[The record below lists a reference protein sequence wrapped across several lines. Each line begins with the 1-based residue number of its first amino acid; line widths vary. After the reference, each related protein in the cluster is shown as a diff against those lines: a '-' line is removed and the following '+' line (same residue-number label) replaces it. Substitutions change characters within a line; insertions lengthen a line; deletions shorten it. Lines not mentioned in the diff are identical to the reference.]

1 MTDTQT
7 IITMAVLFAGIVY
20 VTAMYIY
27 RKATA
32 GETFNL
38 ESYAQ
43 TFGYV
48 AIVAIVAYI
57 TTGVLPDFNALLTQI
72 LASFPDS
79 GTVLAGVSTIIIYLF
94 DQGTKSVSATSTT
107 NAAATTASTT
117 NAAATTASTS
127 TTTFDPGFTV
137 TPTSLSVKSGTAIT
151 LNVVT
156 GVATTILTID
166 WLDGVIETIPLTVTS
181 AGKVASPS
189 HTYTF
194 VQDRIL
200 ITPATPSIRSS
211 PCQTAPSRRYSTT
224 WQTGREQPAR
234 SLFQSKSPLFS
245 QQTFITTLL

>member
-79 GTVLAGVSTIIIYLF
+79 GTVLAGISTIIIYLF
-94 DQGTKSVSATSTT
+94 HQGTKSVSATSTT
-107 NAAATTASTT
+107 NAAATTAST

-156 GVATTILTID
+156 GVATTTLTID
-166 WLDGVIETIPLTVTS
+166 WLDGVIETIPLAVTS

-194 VQDRIL
+194 VQTD
-200 ITPATPSIRSS
+200 PH
-211 PCQTAPSRRYSTT
+211 Y
-224 WQTGREQPAR
+224 TGHSFYPKFTV
-234 SLFQSKSPLFS
+234 SNGTQSKVFNDVANGQGAACAILVS
-245 QQTFITTLL
+245 I

>member
-94 DQGTKSVSATSTT
+94 HQGTKSVSAT
-107 NAAATTASTT
+107 AASTT
-117 NAAATTASTS
+117 TTSTTASTS

-156 GVATTILTID
+156 GVATTTLTID
-166 WLDGVIETIPLTVTS
+166 WQDGVVETIPLSTTS

-189 HTYTF
+189 HTYTY
-194 VQDRIL
+194 VQGG
-200 ITPATPSIRSS
+200 T
-211 PCQTAPSRRYSTT
+211 QY
-224 WQTGREQPAR
+224 TGHSFYPKFTV
-234 SLFQSKSPLFS
+234 SNGTQSKVFNDVANGQGAACAIIVS
-245 QQTFITTLL
+245 I

>member
-94 DQGTKSVSATSTT
+94 HQGTKSVSAT
-107 NAAATTASTT
+107 STT

-156 GVATTILTID
+156 GIATTTLTID
-166 WLDGVIETIPLTVTS
+166 WLDGVIETIPLTVAS

-189 HTYTF
+189 HTYTY
-194 VQDRIL
+194 VQGG
-200 ITPATPSIRSS
+200 T
-211 PCQTAPSRRYSTT
+211 QY
-224 WQTGREQPAR
+224 TGHTFYPKFTV
-234 SLFQSKSPLFS
+234 SNGTQSKVFNDVANGQGAACAILVS
-245 QQTFITTLL
+245 I

>member
-48 AIVAIVAYI
+48 AIVAVVAYI

-94 DQGTKSVSATSTT
+94 HQGTKSVSAT
-107 NAAATTASTT
+107 STT

-166 WLDGVIETIPLTVTS
+166 WLDGVIETIPLAVTS

-194 VQDRIL
+194 VQTD
-200 ITPATPSIRSS
+200 PH
-211 PCQTAPSRRYSTT
+211 Y
-224 WQTGREQPAR
+224 TGHSFYPKFTV
-234 SLFQSKSPLFS
+234 SNGTQSKVFNDVANGQGAACAIIVS
-245 QQTFITTLL
+245 I

>member
-107 NAAATTASTT
+107 NAAATTAST
-117 NAAATTASTS
+117 S

-137 TPTSLSVKSGTAIT
+137 TPTSLSVKSGNPIT

-156 GVATTILTID
+156 GVATTTLTID
-166 WLDGVIETIPLTVTS
+166 WQDGVVETIPLSTTS

-189 HTYTF
+189 HTYTY
-194 VQDRIL
+194 VQGG
-200 ITPATPSIRSS
+200 T
-211 PCQTAPSRRYSTT
+211 QY
-224 WQTGREQPAR
+224 TGHSFYPKFTV
-234 SLFQSKSPLFS
+234 SNGTQSKVFNDVANGQGAACAILVS
-245 QQTFITTLL
+245 I

>member
-156 GVATTILTID
+156 GVATTTLTID

-189 HTYTF
+189 HTYTY
-194 VQDRIL
+194 VQGG
-200 ITPATPSIRSS
+200 T
-211 PCQTAPSRRYSTT
+211 QY
-224 WQTGREQPAR
+224 TGHTFYPKFTV
-234 SLFQSKSPLFS
+234 SNGTQSKVFNDVANGQGAACAILVS
-245 QQTFITTLL
+245 I

>member
-94 DQGTKSVSATSTT
+94 HQGTNSVSATSTT
-107 NAAATTASTT
+107 NAAATTAST

-156 GVATTILTID
+156 GVATTTLTID
-166 WLDGVIETIPLTVTS
+166 WLDGVIETIPLTVAS

-189 HTYTF
+189 HTYTY
-194 VQDRIL
+194 VQGG
-200 ITPATPSIRSS
+200 T
-211 PCQTAPSRRYSTT
+211 QY
-224 WQTGREQPAR
+224 TGNSFYPKFTV
-234 SLFQSKSPLFS
+234 SNGTQSKVFNDVANGQGAACAILVS
-245 QQTFITTLL
+245 I

>member
-137 TPTSLSVKSGTAIT
+137 TPTSLSVKSGNPIT

-156 GVATTILTID
+156 GVATTTLTID

-181 AGKVASPS
+181 AGKVAYPS
-189 HTYTF
+189 HTYTY
-194 VQDRIL
+194 VQGG
-200 ITPATPSIRSS
+200 T
-211 PCQTAPSRRYSTT
+211 QY
-224 WQTGREQPAR
+224 TGHAFYPKFTV
-234 SLFQSKSPLFS
+234 SNGTQSKVFNDVANGQGAACAIIVS
-245 QQTFITTLL
+245 I

>member
-107 NAAATTASTT
+107 NAAATTAST

-127 TTTFDPGFTV
+127 TTTFNPGFTV

-156 GVATTILTID
+156 GVATTTLTID

-189 HTYTF
+189 HTYTY
-194 VQDRIL
+194 VQGG
-200 ITPATPSIRSS
+200 T
-211 PCQTAPSRRYSTT
+211 QY
-224 WQTGREQPAR
+224 TGHSFYPKFTV
-234 SLFQSKSPLFS
+234 SNGTQSKVFNDVANGQGAACAIIVS
-245 QQTFITTLL
+245 I

>member
-107 NAAATTASTT
+107 NAAATTAST

-156 GVATTILTID
+156 GVATTTLTID
-166 WLDGVIETIPLTVTS
+166 WLDGVIETIPLTVAS

-189 HTYTF
+189 HTYTY
-194 VQDRIL
+194 VQGG
-200 ITPATPSIRSS
+200 T
-211 PCQTAPSRRYSTT
+211 QY
-224 WQTGREQPAR
+224 TGHSFYPKFTV
-234 SLFQSKSPLFS
+234 SNGTQSKVFNDVANGQGAACAILVS
-245 QQTFITTLL
+245 I

>member
-107 NAAATTASTT
+107 NAAATTAST

-137 TPTSLSVKSGTAIT
+137 TPTSLSVKSGTAII

-156 GVATTILTID
+156 GVATTTLTID
-166 WLDGVIETIPLTVTS
+166 WQDGVVETIPLTVTS

-189 HTYTF
+189 HTYTY
-194 VQDRIL
+194 VQGGTQYTGHTFYPKFTVSNGTQSNVFNDVANGQGAACAI
-200 ITPATPSIRSS
+200 IVSI
-211 PCQTAPSRRYSTT
+211 
-224 WQTGREQPAR
+224 
-234 SLFQSKSPLFS
+234 
-245 QQTFITTLL
+245 

>member
-48 AIVAIVAYI
+48 AIVAVAAYI

-79 GTVLAGVSTIIIYLF
+79 GTVLAGISTIIIYLF
-94 DQGTKSVSATSTT
+94 HQGTKSVSATAASTT
-107 NAAATTASTT
+107 TTSTTAS
-117 NAAATTASTS
+117 N
-127 TTTFDPGFTV
+127 
-137 TPTSLSVKSGTAIT
+137 
-151 LNVVT
+151 
-156 GVATTILTID
+156 
-166 WLDGVIETIPLTVTS
+166 E
-181 AGKVASPS
+181 
-189 HTYTF
+189 
-194 VQDRIL
+194 R
-200 ITPATPSIRSS
+200 RSND
-211 PCQTAPSRRYSTT
+211 CIN
-224 WQTGREQPAR
+224 
-234 SLFQSKSPLFS
+234 KHHD
-245 QQTFITTLL
+245 I

>member
-166 WLDGVIETIPLTVTS
+166 WLDGVIETIPLAVTS

-194 VQDRIL
+194 VQTD
-200 ITPATPSIRSS
+200 PH
-211 PCQTAPSRRYSTT
+211 Y
-224 WQTGREQPAR
+224 TGHSFYPKFTV
-234 SLFQSKSPLFS
+234 SNGTQSKVFNDVANGQGAACAIIVS
-245 QQTFITTLL
+245 I

>member
-48 AIVAIVAYI
+48 AIVAVAAYI

-94 DQGTKSVSATSTT
+94 HQGTKSVSAT
-107 NAAATTASTT
+107 STT

-137 TPTSLSVKSGTAIT
+137 TPISLSVKSGTAIT

-156 GVATTILTID
+156 GVATTTLTID
-166 WLDGVIETIPLTVTS
+166 WLDGVIETIPLTVAS

-189 HTYTF
+189 HTYTY
-194 VQDRIL
+194 VQGGTQYTGHTFYPKFTVSNGTQSNVFNDVANGQGAACAIL
-200 ITPATPSIRSS
+200 VSI
-211 PCQTAPSRRYSTT
+211 
-224 WQTGREQPAR
+224 
-234 SLFQSKSPLFS
+234 
-245 QQTFITTLL
+245 

>member
-48 AIVAIVAYI
+48 AIVSIVAYI

-94 DQGTKSVSATSTT
+94 HQGTKSVSAT
-107 NAAATTASTT
+107 STT

-156 GVATTILTID
+156 GVATTTLTID
-166 WLDGVIETIPLTVTS
+166 WLDGVIETIPLAVTS

-189 HTYTF
+189 HTYTY
-194 VQDRIL
+194 VQGG
-200 ITPATPSIRSS
+200 T
-211 PCQTAPSRRYSTT
+211 QY
-224 WQTGREQPAR
+224 TGHSFYPKFTV
-234 SLFQSKSPLFS
+234 SNGTQSKVFNDVANGQGAACAILVS
-245 QQTFITTLL
+245 I

>member
-94 DQGTKSVSATSTT
+94 HQGTKSVSATSTT
-107 NAAATTASTT
+107 NAAATTAST

-156 GVATTILTID
+156 GVATTTLTID

-189 HTYTF
+189 HTYTY
-194 VQDRIL
+194 VQGG
-200 ITPATPSIRSS
+200 T
-211 PCQTAPSRRYSTT
+211 QY
-224 WQTGREQPAR
+224 TGHSFYPKFTV
-234 SLFQSKSPLFS
+234 SNGTQSKVFNDVANGQGAACAIIVS
-245 QQTFITTLL
+245 I

>member
-32 GETFNL
+32 GETFNI

-94 DQGTKSVSATSTT
+94 DQGKKSVSATSTT
-107 NAAATTASTT
+107 NAEATI
-117 NAAATTASTS
+117 ASTS

-156 GVATTILTID
+156 GVATTTLTID
-166 WLDGVIETIPLTVTS
+166 WLDGVIETIPLTVAS

-189 HTYTF
+189 HTYTY
-194 VQDRIL
+194 VQGG
-200 ITPATPSIRSS
+200 T
-211 PCQTAPSRRYSTT
+211 QY
-224 WQTGREQPAR
+224 TGHSFYPKFTV
-234 SLFQSKSPLFS
+234 SNGTQSKVFNDVANGQGTACTILVS
-245 QQTFITTLL
+245 I

>member
-107 NAAATTASTT
+107 NAAATTAST
-117 NAAATTASTS
+117 S

-137 TPTSLSVKSGTAIT
+137 TQTSLSVKSGTAIT

-156 GVATTILTID
+156 GVATTTLTID
-166 WLDGVIETIPLTVTS
+166 WQDGVVETIPLSTTS

-189 HTYTF
+189 HTYTY
-194 VQDRIL
+194 VQGG
-200 ITPATPSIRSS
+200 T
-211 PCQTAPSRRYSTT
+211 QY
-224 WQTGREQPAR
+224 TGHSFYPKFTV
-234 SLFQSKSPLFS
+234 SNGTQSKVFNDVANGQGAACAIIVS
-245 QQTFITTLL
+245 I

>member
-94 DQGTKSVSATSTT
+94 HQGTKSVSAT
-107 NAAATTASTT
+107 STT

-137 TPTSLSVKSGTAIT
+137 TPISLSVKSGTAIT

-156 GVATTILTID
+156 GVATTTLTID
-166 WLDGVIETIPLTVTS
+166 WLDGVIETIPLAVTS

-189 HTYTF
+189 HTYTY
-194 VQDRIL
+194 VQGGTQYTGHSFYPKFTVSNGTQSMVFNDVANGQGAACAIL
-200 ITPATPSIRSS
+200 VSI
-211 PCQTAPSRRYSTT
+211 
-224 WQTGREQPAR
+224 
-234 SLFQSKSPLFS
+234 
-245 QQTFITTLL
+245 

>member
-94 DQGTKSVSATSTT
+94 HQGTKSVSATSTT
-107 NAAATTASTT
+107 NAAATTAST

-156 GVATTILTID
+156 GVATTTLTID
-166 WLDGVIETIPLTVTS
+166 WLDGVIETIPLAVTS

-189 HTYTF
+189 HTYTY
-194 VQDRIL
+194 VQGG
-200 ITPATPSIRSS
+200 T
-211 PCQTAPSRRYSTT
+211 QY
-224 WQTGREQPAR
+224 TGHSFYPKFTV
-234 SLFQSKSPLFS
+234 SNGTQSKVFNDVANGQGAACAIIVS
-245 QQTFITTLL
+245 I

>member
-94 DQGTKSVSATSTT
+94 HQGTKSVSATSTT

-117 NAAATTASTS
+117 TTSTTASTS

-156 GVATTILTID
+156 GVATTTLTID

-189 HTYTF
+189 HTYTY
-194 VQDRIL
+194 VQGG
-200 ITPATPSIRSS
+200 T
-211 PCQTAPSRRYSTT
+211 QY
-224 WQTGREQPAR
+224 TGHSFYPKFTV
-234 SLFQSKSPLFS
+234 SNGTQSKVFNDVANGQGAACAIIVS
-245 QQTFITTLL
+245 I

>member
-156 GVATTILTID
+156 GVATTTLTID
-166 WLDGVIETIPLTVTS
+166 WQDGVVETIPLSTTS

-194 VQDRIL
+194 VQTD
-200 ITPATPSIRSS
+200 PH
-211 PCQTAPSRRYSTT
+211 Y
-224 WQTGREQPAR
+224 TGHSFYPKFTV
-234 SLFQSKSPLFS
+234 SNGTQSKVFNDVANGQGAACAIIVS
-245 QQTFITTLL
+245 I

>member
-32 GETFNL
+32 GEKFNL

-48 AIVAIVAYI
+48 AIVAVAAYI

-94 DQGTKSVSATSTT
+94 HQGTKSVSATSTT
-107 NAAATTASTT
+107 NAAATTAST

-156 GVATTILTID
+156 GVATTTLTID
-166 WLDGVIETIPLTVTS
+166 WLDGVIETIPLAVTS

-189 HTYTF
+189 HTYTY
-194 VQDRIL
+194 VQGGTQYTGHSFYPKFTVSNGTQSMVFNDVANGQGAACAIL
-200 ITPATPSIRSS
+200 VSI
-211 PCQTAPSRRYSTT
+211 
-224 WQTGREQPAR
+224 
-234 SLFQSKSPLFS
+234 
-245 QQTFITTLL
+245 

>member
-94 DQGTKSVSATSTT
+94 HQGTKSVSAT
-107 NAAATTASTT
+107 STT

-137 TPTSLSVKSGTAIT
+137 TPISLSVKSGTAIT

-156 GVATTILTID
+156 GVATTTLTID
-166 WLDGVIETIPLTVTS
+166 WLDGVIETIPLAVTS

-194 VQDRIL
+194 VQTD
-200 ITPATPSIRSS
+200 PH
-211 PCQTAPSRRYSTT
+211 Y
-224 WQTGREQPAR
+224 TGHSFYPKFTV
-234 SLFQSKSPLFS
+234 SNGTQSKVFNDVANGQGAACAILVS
-245 QQTFITTLL
+245 I

>member
-48 AIVAIVAYI
+48 AIVAVAAYI

-94 DQGTKSVSATSTT
+94 HQGTKSVSATAASTT
-107 NAAATTASTT
+107 TTSTTAST

-156 GVATTILTID
+156 GVATTTLTID
-166 WLDGVIETIPLTVTS
+166 WQDGVVETIPLSTTS

-189 HTYTF
+189 HTYTY
-194 VQDRIL
+194 VQGG
-200 ITPATPSIRSS
+200 T
-211 PCQTAPSRRYSTT
+211 QY
-224 WQTGREQPAR
+224 TGHSFYPKFTV
-234 SLFQSKSPLFS
+234 SNGTQSKVFNDVANGQGAACAIIVS
-245 QQTFITTLL
+245 I